1 MLFVVFCTDKPD
13 HGQVRLDHRPAHV
26 EFLKG
31 SSARLKVAGPTVTE
45 NGQGMT
51 GSMLVIEA
59 ESLRDAESWA
69 ARDPYA
75 QAGLFESVTI
85 RPWKWSFGNPEA

>member
-13 HGQVRLDHRPAHV
+13 HGQVRLDNRPAHV

-31 SSARLKVAGPTVTE
+31 SSARLQVAGPTLTE
-45 NGQGMT
+45 DGAGMT

-59 ESLRDAESWA
+59 ESLSDAQSWA
-69 ARDPYA
+69 AQDPYA
-75 QAGLFESVTI
+75 EAGLFESVTI
-85 RPWKWSFGNPEA
+85 RPWRWTVGNPEA